1 MTREEIIA
9 TSSLLIVAGSE
20 TSATCLSGVLF
31 YLLKNSSTF
40 EKLTNEI
47 RNSFPDVNE
56 MSMQKLAKCQYLNA
70 CLQEAL
76 RMYPPVPGMLSR
88 KILPGG
94 GVINGHF
101 IPENVS
107 PPPPSLQRVY

>member
-1 MTREEIIA
+1 MTREEIIE
-9 TSSLLIVAGSE
+9 TSALLIVAGSE
-20 TSATCLSGVLF
+20 TSATCLSGVMF
-31 YLLKNSSTF
+31 YLLKNPATLD
-40 EKLTNEI
+40 KLTNEI
-47 RNSFPDVNE
+47 RNSFPDINE

-76 RMYPPVPGMLSR
+76 RMYPPAPSMLSR

-94 GVINGHF
+94 GMINGYF

-107 PPPPSLQRVY
+107 SFPLSLQRVY